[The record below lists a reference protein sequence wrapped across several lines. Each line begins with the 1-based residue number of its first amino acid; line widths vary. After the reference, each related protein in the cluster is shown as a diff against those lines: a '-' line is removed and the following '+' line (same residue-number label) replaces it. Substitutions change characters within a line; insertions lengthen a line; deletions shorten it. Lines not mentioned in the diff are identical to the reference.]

1 MQFYFMTPDGAQ
13 ITYIL
18 LSLIYFVLFVD
29 ILAIIRVDTPP
40 RKTSQKIYL
49 TIYGVACLVA
59 AFAFSF
65 SVAFTGDNPYL
76 DRDAW
81 VEWVWL
87 LWFVHMV
94 TLAVPVIT
102 GTAGIFLLAAQAAK
116 GTGGVDDRKA

>member
-1 MQFYFMTPDGAQ
+1 MTPNGAQ
-13 ITYIL
+13 ITYIS

-29 ILAIIRVDTPP
+29 ILAIIKVDQPKRTASE
-40 RKTSQKIYL
+40 KVYL
-49 TIYGVACLVA
+49 TIYGVACLIA

-87 LWFVHMV
+87 LWFVHAI
-94 TLAVPVIT
+94 TLVVPVVT
-102 GTAGIFLLAAQAAK
+102 GTAGIFLIAEKAAK
-116 GTGGVDDRKA
+116 AAREESSDESKA